1 MAENTK
7 SKRLFNLPETKGTFQ
22 LEGLIT
28 DCAKDDFYKEGKT
41 QKGKDKRTLSFGVK
55 VEPDV
60 KVGCKIQ
67 AFEKPTVCFIKREKD
82 GTYKTK
88 KIPWADRFKSAEEL
102 GLGEGWAI
110 IGSRAGLEKETND
123 KGQVVNK
130 KIVLDPFDLTKY
142 TSEHMADN
150 QSVFIKGDIEYG
162 SFTGEDG
169 TKRQW
174 SRMSPTQISL
184 TSKEIDLDDEER
196 KVRSDFKQTMVFTNI
211 EQEKENDVPT
221 GRFIVYGKIIGY
233 SSVDDAEF
241 YMTNKK
247 LAKTFK
253 KNVKPYS
260 SIEVWGHIKTEIQT
274 EEVEVEDDGWG
285 EADPTKRVVNSARKE
300 LIITGAS
307 KNSIDSET
315 YTREAI
321 DTAIEAIK
329 KAEAAR
335 SDFGESDD
343 KQTSG
348 FSTDDEWGSGFDDSS
363 DDTEGD
369 VWEEQF

>member
-28 DCAKDDFYKEGKT
+28 DCEKDDFYKEGKT

-67 AFEKPTVCFIKREKD
+67 AFEKPKVYFLKREKN
-82 GTYKTK
+82 GEKTTYKTK
-88 KIPWADRFKSAEEL
+88 DIPWADRFKSVKEL
-102 GLGEGWAI
+102 GLGDDWSL
-110 IGSRAGLEKETND
+110 IGSRVGLEKETNG

-130 KIVLDPFDLTKY
+130 KLVLDPFDLTKY
-142 TSEHMADN
+142 ASEHMADN

-162 SFTGEDG
+162 SFAGEDG

-307 KNSIDSET
+307 KDSIDSET

-321 DTAIEAIK
+321 DVAIEAIK

-343 KQTSG
+343 KQTSSS
-348 FSTDDEWGSGFDDSS
+348 STDDEWGSGFDDSS

-369 VWEEQF
+369 VW

>member
-130 KIVLDPFDLTKY
+130 KLVLDPFDLTKY
-142 TSEHMADN
+142 ASEHMADN

-221 GRFIVYGKIIGY
+221 GRFIIYGKIIGY

-307 KNSIDSET
+307 KDSIDSET

-321 DTAIEAIK
+321 DAAIEAIK

-343 KQTSG
+343 KQTSSS
-348 FSTDDEWGSGFDDSS
+348 FADDEWGSGFDDSS

-369 VWEEQF
+369 VW